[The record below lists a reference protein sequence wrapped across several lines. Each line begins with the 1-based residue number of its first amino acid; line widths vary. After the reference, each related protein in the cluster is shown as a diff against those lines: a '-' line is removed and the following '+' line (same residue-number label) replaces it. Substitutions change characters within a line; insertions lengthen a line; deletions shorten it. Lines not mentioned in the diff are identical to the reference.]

1 MASAPPGSVYS
12 NEWPPCATANVR
24 GASFSLWTTSA
35 VEPSRLRNATSMIC
49 PFQPVVP
56 NDVDAIRSAPGS
68 TKRARWP
75 SV

>member
-1 MASAPPGSVYS
+1 
-12 NEWPPCATANVR
+12 
-24 GASFSLWTTSA
+24 
-35 VEPSRLRNATSMIC
+35 MIC

-56 NDVDAIRSAPGS
+56 NDVEAIRWRTGR